1 MVSKT
6 FLKNTGLN
14 SFFKSRR
21 RNRRKAKRSVRK
33 SRRKAKRSVRKS
45 RRKAKRSVRKSRK
58 RKSRNTR
65 LTLSSKSI
73 FNLRDILKPSTS
85 RKKLF

>member
-21 RNRRKAKRSVRK
+21 RSRRKSVRK
-33 SRRKAKRSVRKS
+33 SRKRKAKRLVRKS
-45 RRKAKRSVRKSRK
+45 RKRKAKRSVRKSRK

>member
-21 RNRRKAKRSVRK
+21 RSRRKSVRK
-33 SRRKAKRSVRKS
+33 SKK
-45 RRKAKRSVRKSRK
+45 RKAKRSVRKSRK

>member
-21 RNRRKAKRSVRK
+21 RSRRKSVRKSRKRKAKRSVRK
-33 SRRKAKRSVRKS
+33 RKAKR
-45 RRKAKRSVRKSRK
+45 AVRKSRK

>member
-21 RNRRKAKRSVRK
+21 R
-33 SRRKAKRSVRKS
+33 SRRKANRSVRKS